1 LLFWKTAFSR
11 FLLKSPLLRVHFK
24 QIIHCGIIALEIFFS
39 SVDSSEF
46 SIFRGILR
54 RKKRQKVHS
63 NPQSTISDVMNLEWV
78 GKI

>member
-46 SIFRGILR
+46 SNSLR
-54 RKKRQKVHS
+54 NMSSRYRYYY
-63 NPQSTISDVMNLEWV
+63 I
-78 GKI
+78 